1 MKYAIYVDG
10 IPLLDSMLATTMA
23 LQVQNLPLS
32 VDFRQ
37 NFQAAAENT
46 MAVRGHDN
54 MV

>member
-1 MKYAIYVDG
+1 MKYDIYVDW

-37 NFQAAAENT
+37 NFQAAAEST
-46 MAVRGHDN
+46 MGERGYDN